1 MRRAVLCLLF
11 VTIAATWAQGA
22 PQGDRESVRDLVL
35 QARAHA
41 GKGQHRQASEILAR
55 ALTIAPNSEE
65 ALRDYAHNSLAI
77 KDPVGAMGALEP
89 LTRIH
94 PKNAEY
100 PYLMGVA
107 QLQVAGVG
115 LAVESL
121 QRSLALEPHRLLTL
135 IALGFAYNV
144 QKKYGEAKEVLLRG
158 LVLEPDEVE
167 ALAAMAEAEDGLGDL
182 EQAEYHA
189 QRALA
194 QAGSHHAALYIIG
207 KVRMS
212 QGRFEEA
219 RDLFQQA
226 VATSPDSPKA
236 HYQLSLAYARLN
248 DLENSKKHRELYR
261 EAKDQEDQ
269 RIIDMRTRA
278 GMGVGGMK
286 L

>member
-1 MRRAVLCLLF
+1 MR
-11 VTIAATWAQGA
+11 AAITLIGMLTVSSALSAQ
-22 PQGDRESVRDLVL
+22 DRPDKSIREMVL
-35 QARAHA
+35 QARNLA
-41 GKGQHRQASEILAR
+41 GQGEHRQAAMILER
-55 ALTIAPNSEE
+55 VLMRAPNSEE

-89 LTRIH
+89 LTRMH
-94 PKNAEY
+94 PDHAEY

-121 QRSLALEPHRLLTL
+121 EKSMDIDPNRPLAM
-135 IALGFAYNV
+135 IALGFAYNA
-144 QKKYGEAKEVLLRG
+144 QKKYDEAREVLIQS
-158 LVLEPDEVE
+158 LVLVPEEIE
-167 ALAAMAEAEDGLGDL
+167 ALAALAEAEEGLGEI

-189 QRALA
+189 ERALGRA
-194 QAGSHHAALYIIG
+194 PSHHAALYILG

-219 RDLFQQA
+219 RDLFASA

-236 HYQLSLAYARLN
+236 HYQLSLAYARLG
-248 DLENSKKHRELYR
+248 DLESSKKHRELYR
-261 EAKDQEDQ
+261 KAKDAEDQ